1 IAVAAV
7 LLGKLDNIGRQTLLV
22 LTAARHLA
30 LRRAMPPPAE
40 RDKLLSID
48 LNSSIDVLAKV
59 KPDETRP
66 EGFALAVDPNKKMAA
81 TLSWFPSNNLP
92 IPTLHVLNIGPGTE
106 IFRISDVGVSKGSGY
121 AVAISQNLEFVAAAY
136 RRGEM
141 HDTPTA
147 KIWKLPEGKE
157 HLAI

>member
-1 IAVAAV
+1 
-7 LLGKLDNIGRQTLLV
+7 
-22 LTAARHLA
+22 
-30 LRRAMPPPAE
+30 
-40 RDKLLSID
+40 
-48 LNSSIDVLAKV
+48 DVLAKV

-66 EGFALAVDPNKKMAA
+66 EVFALAVDPNKKMAA

-157 HLAI
+157 HLAIVHQPWINGIAFSSKAAFVATAGVDRTARIWEMSTGRELAKLFHPYSVQ